1 MPVVIKPKIYLA
13 EKGGFE
19 PPVPV
24 SQYGCLANNWFQP
37 LTHFSEMKS
46 FLASDNIATGAGVDQ

>member
-1 MPVVIKPKIYLA
+1 LLA

-46 FLASDNIATGAGVDQ
+46 ILASDNIATGAEVDQ